1 MGEDKIRYR
10 HELKYLINYGEKEI
24 LADRLKNIAGIDS
37 HASENGYLVRSLYFD
52 DVWHSSYEEKLMGV
66 VSRRKY
72 RIRIYDYSDRH
83 IALECKEKQ
92 GAYIYKY
99 SAELTRQETEDIIN
113 GKYECLEGKTDQ
125 LLKEFYLLL
134 KSGMRPEVIVDY
146 DRLPFV
152 YAPGTVRITFDMHIR
167 AAFNGYDIFDA
178 ALPVYNAMQIPDTL
192 IMEVKYTEYLPDIF
206 QDLIVP
212 RAAAQISAS
221 KYVMCSDVRR
231 SMYGMEI
238 IR

>member
-72 RIRIYDYSDRH
+72 RIRIYDYSDSH

-152 YAPGTVRITFDMHIR
+152 YAPGTVRITFDMHISHIAR
-167 AAFNGYDIFDA
+167 SRWASFCCGEKRSRLCAVVQHFDIS
-178 ALPVYNAMQIPDTL
+178 PDPREPRKAYRTC
-192 IMEVKYTEYLPDIF
+192 
-206 QDLIVP
+206 IVF
-212 RAAAQISAS
+212 S
-221 KYVMCSDVRR
+221 C
-231 SMYGMEI
+231 
-238 IR
+238 